1 MLGEVRWDLA
11 WGEHAFDG
19 GWQER
24 PTDERRDRV
33 AQDVSED
40 GDRGRRGQRYV
51 GARSRLEIARQQYQA
66 AHRLGMIEREG
77 SGNHGAQQVTE
88 DEGPLDSQTIESAS
102 QKVGLRSR
110 RPLSTVRTVAV
121 AHTRPVERDDP
132 MTFGREVENA
142 TVRKILGGDDVA
154 VQQDDGRPF
163 TLFEVMEPDAV
174 KVDEPTL
181 GRVPPLHPRASYVET
196 AVAVPRQRRRG

>member
-1 MLGEVRWDLA
+1 
-11 WGEHAFDG
+11 
-19 GWQER
+19 
-24 PTDERRDRV
+24 
-33 AQDVSED
+33 
-40 GDRGRRGQRYV
+40 
-51 GARSRLEIARQQYQA
+51 
-66 AHRLGMIEREG
+66 MIEREG
-77 SGNHGAQQVTE
+77 SGNHGAQRVTE

-132 MTFGREVENA
+132 MTFGRAVENA

-181 GRVPPLHPRASYVET
+181 GRVPPLHPRASYVENGRRSAAAAT
-196 AVAVPRQRRRG
+196 PRMTPERELRARGAAAVKEAGGGFCLTILSRMFSGHVRDR